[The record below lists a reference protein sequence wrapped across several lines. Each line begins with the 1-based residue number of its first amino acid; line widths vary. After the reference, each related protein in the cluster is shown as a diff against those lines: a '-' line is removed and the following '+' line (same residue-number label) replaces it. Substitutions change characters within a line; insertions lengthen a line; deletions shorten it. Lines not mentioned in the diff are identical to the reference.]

1 MLTHAVPLAEQRAH
15 HGDAILKLTGVG
27 NDPTDQRLLETHQ
40 RVGRTVES
48 VDLPRSLIVGGHA
61 SSKTAL
67 GLTGD
72 LTHDLVRPPDLGLAD
87 PGVVGGRH
95 AAPRR

>member
-40 RVGRTVES
+40 RFGRTVES
-48 VDLPRSLIVGGHA
+48 VDLLRSLVIGGHA

-72 LTHDLVRPPDLGLAD
+72 LTYDLARPLDPGPGD
-87 PGVVGGRH
+87 PGVAGGRH